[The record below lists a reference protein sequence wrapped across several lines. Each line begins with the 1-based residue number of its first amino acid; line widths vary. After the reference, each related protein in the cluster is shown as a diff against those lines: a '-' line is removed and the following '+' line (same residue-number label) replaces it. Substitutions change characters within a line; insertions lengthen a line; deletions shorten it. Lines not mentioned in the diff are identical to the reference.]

1 MQLNYQKLGAKNHLH
16 NRELFASNFWPGTA
30 PGRPTKN
37 GPIVRKAVKAQFS
50 FRCMTNITRLNTSI
64 NTATAA
70 AV

>member
-16 NRELFASNFWPGTA
+16 NRELLASNFWPGAA

-50 FRCMTNITRLNTSI
+50 FRCMTNMTRLNTSI